1 MRLSL
6 NETQLAVL
14 QWIADGCDLEH
25 LPTPAYKQSAIALR
39 DRGLIELDRRRGR
52 WAASLDPKGRF
63 YLEHGRHPDDESVD
77 VFKQN
82 PHAEGAI
89 GATEPVPILEAS
101 AALTDES
108 LATPPRKPSPPKVE
122 VRDGTIPMPSQIRKP
137 HPALR
142 ELIDYKKRLDVPA
155 EQQQRALQILH
166 ALVQE
171 SIRRGWTV
179 TPVLSTMREDSWA
192 RTRTR
197 VWPSAD
203 LFNIDAGHSPAAI
216 RVRMKGRRV
225 DHVLTDKELKEKER
239 RGYSWAPKHDYV
251 PTEKMRLEIGAGTS
265 GSLVLE
271 DTVAT
276 RLEDK
281 LLRAIE
287 RIQKLSNDELAR
299 EEQRRRRAIAE
310 AEARK
315 RADEIRVRATA
326 YGKWVNTLEGLR
338 DEFLRHR
345 DLTAVVDGL
354 RDAAPRFKDSERYA
368 ELQAYLGW
376 AEQHLLDSDPFRR
389 ILLPTGERPNLRY
402 EEWRDWNARN
412 PQWRR

>member
-1 MRLSL
+1 LHADDVVATT
-6 NETQLAVL
+6 ETTV
-14 QWIADGCDLEH
+14 
-25 LPTPAYKQSAIALR
+25 
-39 DRGLIELDRRRGR
+39 
-52 WAASLDPKGRF
+52 
-63 YLEHGRHPDDESVD
+63 
-77 VFKQN
+77 
-82 PHAEGAI
+82 
-89 GATEPVPILEAS
+89 
-101 AALTDES
+101 DES
-108 LATPPRKPSPPKVE
+108 LAAPQQKSSAPKAAAKNE
-122 VRDGTIPMPSQIRKP
+122 TIPIPSQIRKP

-142 ELIDYKKRLDVPA
+142 ELTDHKKRLDVPA

-171 SIRRGWTV
+171 SLRLGWTV
-179 TPVLSTMREDSWA
+179 TPVLSTVREDSRT

-197 VWPSAD
+197 VWPNAD
-203 LFNIDAGHSPAAI
+203 LFTIDAGHSPAAI
-216 RVRMKGRRV
+216 RIRMRSRRV

-239 RGYSWAPKHDYV
+239 RGYYWAAKHDYV
-251 PTEKMRLEIGAGTS
+251 PTEKMRLEIGAGAS

-276 RLEDK
+276 RIEDK

-299 EEQRRRRAIAE
+299 EEQRRLRAIAQ
-310 AEARK
+310 AEARQ

-326 YGKWVNTLEGLR
+326 YGNWANTLEGLR

-354 RDAAPRFKDSERYA
+354 HDAAPRFKDSERYA

-389 ILLPTGERPNLRY
+389 ILLPTGERPDLTY
-402 EEWRDWNARN
+402 EEWQDWNARN